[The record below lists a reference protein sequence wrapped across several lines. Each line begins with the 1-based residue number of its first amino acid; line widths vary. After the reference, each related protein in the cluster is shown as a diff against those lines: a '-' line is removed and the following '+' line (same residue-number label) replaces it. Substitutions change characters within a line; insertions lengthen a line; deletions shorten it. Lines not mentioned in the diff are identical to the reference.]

1 MRKLQHTLWF
11 LIPACTSALLAA
23 AGCSLDER
31 TSVPGDSTV
40 LTAEMCSPMTKAEG
54 TDFAEGTKYL
64 LFAAKTDS
72 DGVPDWSSPL
82 LYADE
87 GTERNDHTIDYGT
100 PLTYGD
106 SPLNFYGITYGNTTV
121 PGSAEGPAVGISQQP
136 KTPSITIS
144 SEAPLPDLMYSNNLT
159 TCTVTDGYRLQMDYR
174 HAFSKIKFMI
184 VKQDESDKYEAD
196 MKLEDVTL
204 QKIEIRETH
213 KSGILDIVNGLWS
226 YPDDENTTT
235 RTYFNSSEPSSSEG
249 LEIGTT
255 AVSVSPTGTGISDG
269 LLIFPNQDSQNA
281 QNPRELLIAVT
292 LSGLEESPK
301 TVSFPLRNVDET
313 GNDTGP
319 FIFESNHEYTLLI
332 TVLDD
337 DVRTIAIAPQVYE
350 DIIVP
355 LDPPLGQPVTF
366 ANLMWMDR
374 NLGATSADCENDWEN
389 TRGYYYQYGRN
400 IPYILDTAAY
410 NNASSKKPVWQ
421 FIYTYNQYGEKV
433 YGKYNA
439 KQPVETEDGET
450 IYVCGRENIAVNP
463 GDSGFYRFILDLGS
477 GTWMYDDVSNAA
489 EDIFVN
495 TFWTSSAEN
504 HPCPKGWRLP
514 TKEDF
519 ASFMPDITLDAPW
532 DTRFH
537 EPQRYK
543 GAVLKM
549 QEELVYGKIENEQG
563 VEESAIY
570 ILKNQGTTECYRI
583 KIVMKE
589 SNIKGKYY
597 FEFAYYP
604 GTPEMTF
611 MELKTHDEFVA
622 SMTDGRFDW
631 TTPSSI
637 MQVPAVGFLHPHGGD
652 ILDGDGE
659 NAILRTSEHSGSG
672 TNWVCYLRNS
682 WKFGLI
688 DDSRKALGDQI
699 RCVRD
704 VNVQE

>member
-1 MRKLQHTLWF
+1 MRIPPPGHILTHRSHRLQKDWRSGRQPSVYPRPEQVSVT
-11 LIPACTSALLAA
+11 ACS
-23 AGCSLDER
+23 
-31 TSVPGDSTV
+31 
-40 LTAEMCSPMTKAEG
+40 
-54 TDFAEGTKYL
+54 
-64 LFAAKTDS
+64 
-72 DGVPDWSSPL
+72 SSP
-82 LYADE
+82 
-87 GTERNDHTIDYGT
+87 T
-100 PLTYGD
+100 
-106 SPLNFYGITYGNTTV
+106 
-121 PGSAEGPAVGISQQP
+121 
-136 KTPSITIS
+136 
-144 SEAPLPDLMYSNNLT
+144 
-159 TCTVTDGYRLQMDYR
+159 
-174 HAFSKIKFMI
+174 
-184 VKQDESDKYEAD
+184 
-196 MKLEDVTL
+196 
-204 QKIEIRETH
+204 
-213 KSGILDIVNGLWS
+213 
-226 YPDDENTTT
+226 
-235 RTYFNSSEPSSSEG
+235 
-249 LEIGTT
+249 
-255 AVSVSPTGTGISDG
+255 
-269 LLIFPNQDSQNA
+269 
-281 QNPRELLIAVT
+281 
-292 LSGLEESPK
+292 K

-433 YGKYNA
+433 YGKYDA
-439 KQPVETEDGET
+439 KQLVPVETEDE
-450 IYVCGRENIAVNP
+450 
-463 GDSGFYRFILDLGS
+463 
-477 GTWMYDDVSNAA
+477 
-489 EDIFVN
+489 FVN

-519 ASFMPDITLDAPW
+519 ASFMPDTTLRAPW

-637 MQVPAVGFLHPHGGD
+637 MQVPAVGFLLQRHASCADAAGCSR
-652 ILDGDGE
+652 
-659 NAILRTSEHSGSG
+659 NLR
-672 TNWVCYLRNS
+672 L
-682 WKFGLI
+682 KGL
-688 DDSRKALGDQI
+688 
-699 RCVRD
+699 
-704 VNVQE
+704 

>member
-1 MRKLQHTLWF
+1 MRKLQHTYSWF

-31 TSVPGDSTV
+31 TSVPGDSAV

-54 TDFAEGTKYL
+54 ADFAEGTKYL
-64 LFAAKTDS
+64 LFAAETGS
-72 DGVPDWSSPL
+72 DGVPDWGSPL
-82 LYADE
+82 LYANT

-121 PGSAEGPAVGISQQP
+121 PGSAEYPAVAISRQP
-136 KTPSITIS
+136 ETPSITIS
-144 SEAPLPDLMYSNNLT
+144 SKDPLPDLMYSNNLT
-159 TCTVTDGYRLQMDYR
+159 LCTVSDGYRLQMDYR

-184 VKQDESDKYEAD
+184 VKQDESDKDEAD
-196 MKLEDVTL
+196 RKLEGVTL
-204 QKIEIRETH
+204 QKIQITGTH
-213 KSGILDIVNGLWS
+213 AKGTLDIVNGAWILS
-226 YPDDENTTT
+226 NNDEDTTV
-235 RTYFNSSEPSSSEG
+235 RTYFEASSPEE
-249 LEIGTT
+249 LKIRTT
-255 AVSVSPTGTGISDG
+255 AVSVSPTTGISDG

-281 QNPRELLIAVT
+281 QNPRELSIAVT
-292 LSGLEESPK
+292 LSGLKESPK
-301 TVSFPLRNVDET
+301 TVSFPLRNVDES

-355 LDPPLGQPVTF
+355 LDP
-366 ANLMWMDR
+366 
-374 NLGATSADCENDWEN
+374 WEN

-400 IPYILDTAAY
+400 IPYILDTAEY
-410 NNASSKKPVWQ
+410 NNASSKKPVWP
-421 FIYTYNQYGEKV
+421 FIYTYNQHGEKV
-433 YGKYNA
+433 YDKYNA
-439 KQPVETEDGET
+439 RQRIETEDGET
-450 IYVCGRENIAVNP
+450 IYVRGRENIAVNP

-477 GTWMYDDVSNAA
+477 GIWMYDDVSDT
-489 EDIFVN
+489 EDDFVN

-611 MELKTHDEFVA
+611 MDLTTHDKFVA
-622 SMTDGRFDW
+622 SMTETDGRFDW

-688 DDSRKALGDQI
+688 NSSRKALGDQI